1 MRIAHRASPDTPRGG
16 QGRRAGRLCGP
27 QGGRVYWCHHPVCLG
42 IRVAASAKVL
52 TCAQE
57 DDVCV
62 LYASGKGRDMARDA
76 TRTYL
81 ARTLAHGLLPRVFL
95 CIDANRRAR

>member
-1 MRIAHRASPDTPRGG
+1 MPVQI
-16 QGRRAGRLCGP
+16 RRAVDRGDVLAAYVVLKAAGCTT
-27 QGGRVYWCHHPVCLG
+27 YWCHHPVCLG

-81 ARTLAHGLLPRVFL
+81 ARTLAHGLVPRVFL